1 MSLPR
6 IKESERQRMLMD
18 YVRDGTIPEGFYVK
32 KMKDDRIQF
41 RRIKSKPNIEQLKA
55 KIETYKKKIIELEQQ
70 IENESKE
77 TSSENE

>member
-1 MSLPR
+1 
-6 IKESERQRMLMD
+6 MD

-32 KMKDDRIQF
+32 KMKDYRIQF

-55 KIETYKKKIIELEQQ
+55 KIEMYKKKIIELEQQ